1 MNDNITNP
9 KYIALKT
16 KGKELFWKHG
26 IKRISI
32 EEICRE
38 ANVSKMTF
46 YKFFP
51 NKVELVTSILDDLM
65 ETSMSAFDKMVK
77 SDMPFPNIL
86 ENIFMM
92 KLEAV
97 KDFSPEFIKDIY
109 NSPKL
114 GLDKYLNTLAEKS
127 QGQVKD
133 FFLESKKKG
142 YLRKE
147 VNIDF
152 VMAYSAKL
160 SEFISDEKLMAQF
173 ETPKDFVMEVM
184 NMLFYGIV
192 VQDK

>member
-1 MNDNITNP
+1 MSEHITNP

-46 YKFFP
+46 YKFFS
-51 NKVELVTSILDDLM
+51 NKVELATSILDDLM
-65 ETSMSAFDKMVK
+65 QKSMAEFDMLVN
-77 SDMPFPNIL
+77 SNMPFPIIL

-109 NSPKL
+109 NIPKL
-114 GLDKYLNTLAEKS
+114 GLDKYLNTLADKS
-127 QGQVKD
+127 QQQVREFYKISQ
-133 FFLESKKKG
+133 EKG
-142 YLRKE
+142 FIRKE

-152 VMAYSAKL
+152 VMSYSFKL
-160 SEFISDEKLMAQF
+160 QEFMKDEKLMAQF
-173 ETPKDFVMEVM
+173 ATPKDFIMEMM
-184 NMLFYGIV
+184 NTLFYGIV
-192 VQDK
+192 SNK

>member
-1 MNDNITNP
+1 MSEYKTNP

-51 NKVELVTSILDDLM
+51 NKVELAMSILDDLI
-65 ETSMSAFDKMVK
+65 EGSVKEFDRMVK
-77 SDMPFPNIL
+77 SDLPFPNIL

-92 KLEAV
+92 KLNAV
-97 KDFSPEFIKDIY
+97 KGFSPELINDIY
-109 NSPKL
+109 GNPKL
-114 GLDKYLNTLAEKS
+114 GLDKYLNTHIEKS
-127 QGQVKD
+127 QKQVKQFYVD
-133 FFLESKKKG
+133 SQKKG
-142 YLRKE
+142 YIRKE

-152 VMAYSAKL
+152 VMSSSYKL
-160 SEFISDEKLMAQF
+160 KEFLSDEKLMAQF
-173 ETPKDFVMEVM
+173 DSPKDFIMEAM

-192 VQDK
+192 ARDK